1 MTMKERLE
9 TAINGIRAN
18 SKIPALDE
26 AGVRTQ
32 VIDRLLERLGWEIFD
47 ENEFRR
53 EYPVPGGRVDYAL
66 LDNGDPKVF
75 IEAKGPTEQ
84 LGHHE
89 DQLVTYSA
97 KRGVPLATLTNGLEW
112 WLYLPLQ
119 VGSFE
124 ARRFCRLD
132 ICNQD
137 VSEVCDLLIEFLAR
151 ENVYSGAAVE
161 NAEAHLRRL
170 QDARKVDK
178 ALPRVWEEFLDGP
191 DDQLV
196 ELINKKMKDK
206 FRVEATPERIK
217 GFLVELGKSA
227 PIYKQRA
234 VRTDSATYVPAPKR
248 PITRRTGVKAGG
260 YGGKR
265 IKSFIVFGEQFH
277 PRSWKKMVAEVAN
290 QVYLRDPLQ
299 FHRQAPE
306 LRGTTREYFS
316 RDPEQLEQP
325 QAVGDSGWFVYTKWD
340 PDRSVA
346 VCRKLLEL
354 FGYNRDDL
362 RIDMS

>member
-132 ICNQD
+132 ISKMEVTKACD
-137 VSEVCDLLIEFLAR
+137 VLIAYLAQ
-151 ENVYSGAAVE
+151 ENVYSGAAV
-161 NAEAHLRRL
+161 NKAEAHLKQL
-170 QDARKVDK
+170 QDARRIDE
-178 ALPRVWEEFLDGP
+178 ALPRAWKELIDGP
-191 DDQLV
+191 DGLLV
-196 ELINKKMKDK
+196 DLINDK
-206 FRVEATPERIK
+206 VKGLCGVEAAPERIK
-217 GFLVELGKSA
+217 GFLEGLGKPVVQPTKPS
-227 PIYKQRA
+227 P
-234 VRTDSATYVPAPKR
+234 
-248 PITRRTGVKAGG
+248 PITDDTKGGRLGAGGGTGIRGSLIQPIQDWGCPRAIALAKAGFGPGEVFRNNTERDHTKRRLVGPDYRCPVRGMILGKQLAGDGTLGGRFNG
-260 YGGKR
+260 YMRNHIGD
-265 IKSFIVFGEQFH
+265 H
-277 PRSWKKMVAEVAN
+277 PRSAECEDVGN
-290 QVYLRDPLQ
+290 LV
-299 FHRQAPE
+299 HRF
-306 LRGTTREYFS
+306 GT
-316 RDPEQLEQP
+316 
-325 QAVGDSGWFVYTKWD
+325 G
-340 PDRSVA
+340 
-346 VCRKLLEL
+346 
-354 FGYNRDDL
+354 
-362 RIDMS
+362 

>member
-1 MTMKERLE
+1 MTMKERLA
-9 TAINGIRAN
+9 TAINGICADG
-18 SKIPALDE
+18 KIAILDE
-26 AGVRTQ
+26 ARARAEA
-32 VIDRLLERLGWEIFD
+32 IDPILERLGWDRFSEDFKR
-47 ENEFRR
+47 EFS
-53 EYPVPGGRVDYAL
+53 VSSGRVDYAL
-66 LDNGDPKVF
+66 FVRGKPEAF
-75 IEAKGPTEQ
+75 IEAKRPSEDLDPHQRQ
-84 LGHHE
+84 L
-89 DQLVTYSA
+89 LTYSA
-97 KRGVPLATLTNGLEW
+97 LHGVRLAALTNGLSW

-119 VGSFE
+119 VGNFE
-124 ARRFCRLD
+124 ARRFCQLH

>member
-1 MTMKERLE
+1 MGAGRESVGDMNMTMKERLE

-132 ICNQD
+132 ISKMEVTKACD
-137 VSEVCDLLIEFLAR
+137 VLIAYLAQ
-151 ENVYSGAAVE
+151 ENVYSGAAV
-161 NAEAHLRRL
+161 NKAEAHLKQL
-170 QDARKVDK
+170 QDARRIDE
-178 ALPRVWEEFLDGP
+178 ALPRAWKELIDGP
-191 DDQLV
+191 DGLLV
-196 ELINKKMKDK
+196 DLINDK
-206 FRVEATPERIK
+206 VKGLCGVEAAPERIK
-217 GFLVELGKSA
+217 GFLVRLGNTSPIAVVSRKVEKKGLAYTRDRHGNSIDLDLSTLARTEDKDLLHA
-227 PIYKQRA
+227 PLSDIIKKYTNVENVQKRNIRA
-234 VRTDSATYVPAPKR
+234 AVKKHMEDRGFIEFEIFTEWG
-248 PITRRTGVKAGG
+248 GVKSD
-260 YGGKR
+260 R
-265 IKSFIVFGEQFH
+265 
-277 PRSWKKMVAEVAN
+277 PRLCKVDICTAQHAIN
-290 QVYLRDPLQ
+290 R
-299 FHRQAPE
+299 
-306 LRGTTREYFS
+306 
-316 RDPEQLEQP
+316 
-325 QAVGDSGWFVYTKWD
+325 
-340 PDRSVA
+340 
-346 VCRKLLEL
+346 RK
-354 FGYNRDDL
+354 
-362 RIDMS
+362 